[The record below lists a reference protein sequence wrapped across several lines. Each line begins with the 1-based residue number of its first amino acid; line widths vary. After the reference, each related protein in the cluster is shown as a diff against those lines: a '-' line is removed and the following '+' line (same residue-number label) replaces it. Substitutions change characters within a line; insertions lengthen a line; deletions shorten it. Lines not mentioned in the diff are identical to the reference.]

1 MKKMDG
7 KAFAKWLEESGT
19 TISEVAEKTG
29 VVRQTVYN
37 RLKMQEFD
45 QAFKDKLSNA
55 GYDIP
60 ALGVKAAVKSF
71 DTSDDLSMVSEP
83 VYFPKSNLNPVNLA
97 EKAIMYVPLVNKY
110 AYAGYLSG
118 YGDAEYIHSLP
129 SIPMIADREGRG
141 TYMAFEVKGDSM
153 DDGSRNSY
161 EQGDI
166 IICREIAQHHWQNK
180 LHIHKYDFVI
190 VHRTEGILLKKI
202 VRHDTATGTLTL
214 HSLNSLYDDFTI
226 NFNEVAQIFNVI
238 KVEREK

>member
-1 MKKMDG
+1 MRKNDG
-7 KAFAKWLEESGT
+7 KAFTIWMSEHGHSGT
-19 TISEVAEKTG
+19 SLAKSLG
-29 VVRQTVYN
+29 VTKANIYYHMKQTEIADEFKN
-37 RLKMQEFD
+37 RLSQ
-45 QAFKDKLSNA
+45 A
-55 GYDIP
+55 GYAIP
-60 ALGVKAAVKSF
+60 ALGVKPMDKSAVEGPRANVRPV
-71 DTSDDLSMVSEP
+71 DLSQ
-83 VYFPKSNLNPVNLA
+83 
-97 EKAIMYVPLVNKY
+97 KAIMHVPLVNKY

-166 IICREIAQHHWQNK
+166 IICREIVQHHWQNK

-202 VRHDTATGTLTL
+202 AKHDTATGTLTL